1 MGGQGGGMIDGWSVA
16 RALTD
21 PASVARL
28 DAAGWT
34 RLLSAARA
42 LSLIGTLAEIMT
54 DQPLPLLNTLPV
66 AVRRLGLGRSKVYEE
81 IAAGNLRVVKV
92 GRRTLIA
99 ETELQ
104 RYVRNLTEAAV

>member
-1 MGGQGGGMIDGWSVA
+1 
-16 RALTD
+16 
-21 PASVARL
+21 
-28 DAAGWT
+28 
-34 RLLSAARA
+34 
-42 LSLIGTLAEIMT
+42 MT
-54 DQPLPLLNTLPV
+54 DQPLPLLNTMPEV
-66 AVRRLGLGRSKVYEE
+66 VRRLGLGRSKVYEE